1 MQLVIPSR
9 ADSEESPS
17 RLRRGSLPLAP
28 LGVGMR
34 MNKTF
39 FIETWGCQMND
50 LDSQRLSGS
59 LKLRGYRRVDDERQ
73 AALILLNTCSIRE
86 KAENKVYSRLGELRE
101 LKNGRHVQIGVCG
114 CVAQQEGER
123 ILSRA
128 PWVDFVMGPG
138 NVGHLDEVLAGGK
151 TIAVDFPEDRRYDYL
166 TVDRPSATKAQVT
179 IIEGCNKNCT
189 FCIVPTTR
197 GREVSRSFDDVLAEV
212 RAAVDTGRVE
222 IELLGQT
229 VNAYRCPAT
238 GRDFGALL
246 EAVAA
251 IDGVRRLRF
260 MTSHPAEVNDS
271 MIAAMRDHQNISR
284 YLHLPVQSGSSRIL
298 RRMKRLYTR
307 EKYLETI
314 QRIRQAIPQIHFSTD
329 IIVGF
334 PGETEEDF
342 QQSLSLMEEVRYGSL
357 FAFKYSPRPGTP
369 APKIGPPVD
378 DDVATERLTRLFA
391 LHERIQQER
400 LQSYQGR
407 ILDVLVEGPSKHDP
421 SMLSG
426 RTDDNWVVNFV
437 ADPATPLGSMLGV
450 RIDQAQHHTLRG
462 EAT

>member
-1 MQLVIPSR
+1 MT
-9 ADSEESPS
+9 
-17 RLRRGSLPLAP
+17 
-28 LGVGMR
+28 
-34 MNKTF
+34 KTF

-59 LKLRGYRRVDDERQ
+59 LKLRGYRRVDDERK
-73 AALILLNTCSIRE
+73 ADLILLNTCSIRE
-86 KAENKVYSRLGELRE
+86 KAENKVYSRLGQLRE
-101 LKNGRHVQIGVCG
+101 LKRGNVQIGVCG

-123 ILSRA
+123 ILARA

-138 NVGHLDEVLAGGK
+138 NVGYLEQVLGGAK

-197 GREVSRSFDDVLAEV
+197 GREVSRSFDDVLDEV
-212 RAAVDTGRVE
+212 RAAVAGGRVE

-229 VNAYRCPAT
+229 VNAYHCPAT

-246 EAVAA
+246 SAVAE
-251 IDGVRRLRF
+251 IEPVRRLRF

-271 MIAAMRDHQNISR
+271 MIAAMRDHANISR
-284 YLHLPVQSGSSRIL
+284 YLHLPVQSGSSKIL

-307 EKYLETI
+307 EKYLEI
-314 QRIRQAIPQIHFSTD
+314 IGRIRAAVPEIHFSTD

-342 QQSLSLMEEVRYGSL
+342 QESLSLIEEVQYGSL

-369 APKIGPPVD
+369 APRIGPPVD
-378 DDVATERLTRLFA
+378 NDVATERLTRLFE
-391 LHERIQQER
+391 LHERIKQQR
-400 LQSYQGR
+400 LQSYRGR
-407 ILDVLVEGPSKHDP
+407 ILPVLVEGPSKHDP
-421 SMLSG
+421 TMLSG
-426 RTDDNWVVNFV
+426 RTDDNFVVNFV

-462 EAT
+462 EAVA

>member
-1 MQLVIPSR
+1 MVNQITT
-9 ADSEESPS
+9 EGTE
-17 RLRRGSLPLAP
+17 GTKHKT
-28 LGVGMR
+28 M
-34 MNKTF
+34 KTF

-59 LKLRGYRRVDDERQ
+59 LKLRGWRRVDDERS
-73 AALILLNTCSIRE
+73 ANLILLNTCSIRE
-86 KAENKVYSRLGELRE
+86 KAESKVFSRLGQLRE
-101 LKNGRHVQIGVCG
+101 MKSQRDLQIGVCG

-123 ILSRA
+123 ILARA

-138 NVGHLDEVLAGGK
+138 NVGHIDEILAGGK
-151 TIAVDFPEDRRYDYL
+151 VIAVDFPEDRRYDYL
-166 TVDRPSATKAQVT
+166 TIDRPSATKAQVT

-197 GREVSRSFDDVLAEV
+197 GREVSRPFGDVLAEV
-212 RAAVDTGRVE
+212 RAAVESGRVE

-229 VNAYRCPAT
+229 VNAYRCPASSC
-238 GRDFGALL
+238 DFGALL
-246 EAVAA
+246 SSVADV
-251 IDGVRRLRF
+251 DGVRRLRF

-271 MIAAMRDHQNISR
+271 MIAAMRDHANISR
-284 YLHLPVQSGSSRIL
+284 YLHLPVQSGSSKVL

-307 EKYLETI
+307 EKYLETLD
-314 QRIRQAIPQIHFSTD
+314 RIRQAIPEIHFSTD

-334 PGETEEDF
+334 PGETEDDL
-342 QQSLSLMEEVRYGSL
+342 QQTLSLIGEVRYGSL

-369 APKIGPPVD
+369 AVRIGEPVD
-378 DDVATERLTRLFA
+378 DAIATDRLTRVFE
-391 LHERIQQER
+391 LHERIKRER
-400 LQSYQGR
+400 LESYRGR
-407 ILDVLVEGPSKHDP
+407 VLPVLVEGPSKHDP

-450 RIDQAQHHTLRG
+450 RIDDALHHTLRG
-462 EAT
+462 EATT

>member
-1 MQLVIPSR
+1 M
-9 ADSEESPS
+9 
-17 RLRRGSLPLAP
+17 
-28 LGVGMR
+28 
-34 MNKTF
+34 KTF

-59 LKLRGYRRVDDERQ
+59 LKLRGWRRVDDERQ
-73 AALILLNTCSIRE
+73 ANLILLNTCSIRE
-86 KAENKVYSRLGELRE
+86 KAENKVFSRLGELRE
-101 LKNGRHVQIGVCG
+101 LKLERELQIGVCG

-138 NVGHLDEVLAGGK
+138 NVGRLDEVLAGGK
-151 TIAVDFPEDRRYDYL
+151 AIAVDFPEDRRYDYV
-166 TVDRPSATKAQVT
+166 TIDRPSATKAQVT

-197 GREVSRSFDDVLAEV
+197 GREISRPFDDVLAEV
-212 RAAVDTGRVE
+212 RAAVDSGRVE

-229 VNAYRCPAT
+229 VNAYRCPSS

-246 EAVAA
+246 SAVAE
-251 IDGVRRLRF
+251 IGGVRRLRF

-271 MIAAMRDHQNISR
+271 MIAAMCDHANISR
-284 YLHLPVQSGSSRIL
+284 YLHLPVQSGSSKIL

-314 QRIRQAIPQIHFSTD
+314 ARLRAAIPEMHFSTD

-342 QQSLSLMEEVRYGSL
+342 QQSLSLIEEVRYGSL

-369 APKIGPPVD
+369 SLKLGDAVD
-378 DDVATERLTRLFA
+378 DAIATDRLTRVFE
-391 LHERIQQER
+391 LHERIKHER
-400 LQSYQGR
+400 LDSYRGKV
-407 ILDVLVEGPSKHDP
+407 LPVLVEGPSKHDP

-450 RIDQAQHHTLRG
+450 RIDDALHHTLRG
-462 EAT
+462 EALS